1 MKKHLLSLLTLIL
14 ITATSCQKKID
25 IEKEKEAIKAV
36 FEQEKDAFFK
46 QDYASMSNYW
56 VNEPSS
62 IKMFISS
69 KGQTKY
75 EGGDNIIAS
84 EKKETGDNSWDR
96 KLVTATFTN
105 YQIDV
110 MNNSAWV
117 LCETHWKGIIRTDTI
132 TDYAQTRISVLK
144 KVDGNWKF
152 SLMAIYGPAEK

>member
-1 MKKHLLSLLTLIL
+1 MKKYLLPLFAFILL
-14 ITATSCQKKID
+14 AVTSCQKKID

-46 QDYASMSNYW
+46 QDYVSMSNYW

-84 EKKETGDNSWDR
+84 EKKETEDNSWDR

-105 YQIDV
+105 YQIDI

-117 LCETHWKGIIRTDTI
+117 LCETHWKGIIRNDTI
-132 TDYAQTRISVLK
+132 NDHVQTRISVLK
-144 KVDGNWKF
+144 KVDGSWKF
-152 SLMAIYGPAEK
+152 ALMSIYSPPEK